1 MSEPSPTLIRYL
13 REAHAMELGLARV
26 LQSQI
31 AVAPRGSHRTALED
45 HLKETRSHAERV
57 GKRLEH
63 VEQARRGGLLST
75 GVDIVQGIAGQLLA
89 LSKTPLDLMRGHG
102 LEEKVLKNAKDAC
115 AAEALEIA
123 TYSVL
128 ERLAKDVGDTATV
141 NLVVSIRKDEEAML
155 QRLLDGLGDLTD
167 AVAAA
172 RIDGHSEFDPKTS
185 GAADTTRDAVT
196 TAKRSAGRAASKL
209 ADPGHEGSR

>member
-1 MSEPSPTLIRYL
+1 MSQPDPTLIQYL
-13 REAHAMELGLARV
+13 REAHAMELGLVRV

-31 AVAPRGSHRTALED
+31 AVAPRGPHRSALEA
-45 HLKETRSHAERV
+45 HLEETRSHAQRI

-63 VEQARRGGLLST
+63 VERDRRDGLVSVGLDLIQ
-75 GVDIVQGIAGQLLA
+75 GVAGQLIA
-89 LSKTPLDLMRGHG
+89 LSKTPLDLVRGHG

-115 AAEALEIA
+115 ATEALEIA

-167 AVAAA
+167 AVASA
-172 RIDGHSEFDPKTS
+172 RIDGHRAFDPATT
-185 GAADTTRDAVT
+185 GAAEAARETVSA
-196 TAKRSAGRAASKL
+196 AKRSASKAKPKL
-209 ADPGHEGSR
+209 VDDGK

>member
-1 MSEPSPTLIRYL
+1 MSQPHPTLIQYL
-13 REAHAMELGLARV
+13 REAHAMELGLTRV

-31 AVAPRGSHRTALED
+31 AMAPRGPHRSALVD
-45 HLKETRSHAERV
+45 HLEETRSHAERV

-63 VEQARRGGLLST
+63 VDEGRRGGLVSAGLD
-75 GVDIVQGIAGQLLA
+75 VVQGVAGQLIA
-89 LSKTPLDLMRGHG
+89 FSKTPLDLVRGHG

-115 AAEALEIA
+115 ATEALEIA

-155 QRLLDGLGDLTD
+155 KRLLDGLDDLTD
-167 AVAAA
+167 SVAAA
-172 RIDGHSEFDPKTS
+172 RIDGHRTADPTTT
-185 GAADTTRDAVT
+185 GAADAARETVGA
-196 TAKRSAGRAASKL
+196 AKRSASKAKAKV
-209 ADPGHEGSR
+209 ADTAK

>member
-1 MSEPSPTLIRYL
+1 MSQPDPTIVQYL
-13 REAHAMELGLARV
+13 REAHAMELGLTRV

-31 AVAPRGSHRTALED
+31 AVAPRGPHRSALED
-45 HLKETRSHAERV
+45 HLEETRSHAQRV

-63 VEQARRGGLLST
+63 VERARRGGLVST
-75 GVDIVQGIAGQLLA
+75 GLDVVQGVAGQLIA
-89 LSKTPLDLMRGHG
+89 LSKTPLDLLRGHG

-155 QRLLDGLGDLTD
+155 QRLLDGLGELTD
-167 AVAAA
+167 AVASA
-172 RIDGHSEFDPKTS
+172 RVDGHPTFDPATI
-185 GAADTTRDAVT
+185 GAADAARETVGA
-196 TAKRSAGRAASKL
+196 AKRSASKAKSKL
-209 ADPGHEGSR
+209 ADSSQ